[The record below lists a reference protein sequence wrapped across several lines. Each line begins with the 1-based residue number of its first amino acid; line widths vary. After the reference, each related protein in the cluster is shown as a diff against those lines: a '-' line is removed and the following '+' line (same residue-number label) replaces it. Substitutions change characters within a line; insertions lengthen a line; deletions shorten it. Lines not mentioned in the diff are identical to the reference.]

1 MAELTRLSFL
11 CVAINLISNIL
22 FFLIGSLG
30 GFFTML
36 LTLSNLVL
44 PGFLSFTGVLLGIGA
59 LVLKEPIIKSLLAIA
74 ANIGY
79 VLVFFSVFKNF

>member
-1 MAELTRLSFL
+1 MAELTRLSLL

-22 FFLIGSLG
+22 FFLIRNWG

-44 PGFLSFTGVLLGIGA
+44 PMFLSFTGVLLGIGA

-79 VLVFFSVFKNF
+79 VLIFFSVIKNF

>member
-1 MAELTRLSFL
+1 MGELTRLSLL

-22 FFLIGSLG
+22 FFLIGDWG

-44 PGFLSFTGVLLGIGA
+44 PMFLSFTGVLLGIGA

-79 VLVFFSVFKNF
+79 VLIFFSVIKNF